1 MASNLV
7 SDGLIDKLQPA
18 TVEHYAEVTG
28 WQRVDGV
35 PNNIALFHKASN
47 TPGGRTLE
55 ILIPRNRS
63 FADFDERL
71 AEAVETLSLVERLTP
86 VEMLN
91 NVIAPSDAMRFRIA
105 SPETVSGL
113 IPLTEGVDF
122 YRGIK
127 RTFSAAACDLF
138 DPQSYHARLYRSESE
153 EYLAGCRLGQTQV
166 GSYIATV
173 MCPINPP
180 LRGLGVNTSSLFPEI
195 SETEFY
201 RAVTTRVMESL
212 EAIQVKLDRGDT
224 QLLIRPEEKEVK
236 ISGNFFEALTLM
248 RPEPK
253 ASDLEVS
260 ISWSHKV
267 GFTPDVPTTITIL
280 ESYFP
285 ELEVVAA
292 SLRPDYQPE
301 ERQLVGKVLALYGDQ
316 NEENLMEGEIILRFF
331 DEEKLND
338 VRVQLEPKDYELAC
352 DAHKLG
358 KYVEIIGRLE
368 RRGRLYEM
376 FKYQIFAVL
385 PDYTSG
391 TKVNKEYMKKA
402 QERAKRRQASRT

>member
-7 SDGLIDKLQPA
+7 SDGLIDRLQPSA
-18 TVEHYAEVTG
+18 VEHYAEVTG
-28 WQRVDGV
+28 WQRVNGV
-35 PNNIALFHKASN
+35 PNNIALFHKPSN
-47 TPGGRTLE
+47 MPGGRTLE

-71 AEAVETLSLVERLTP
+71 AEAVETLGSLEYLTP

-91 NVIAPSDAMRFRIA
+91 NVIVPSDAMRFRNA
-105 SPETVSGL
+105 SPGTASGL
-113 IPLTEGVDF
+113 IPLIEGVDF
-122 YRGIK
+122 YSGIK
-127 RTFSAAACDLF
+127 RTFSAAACDFF
-138 DPQSYHARLYRSESE
+138 DPQSYHARLYRRESE

-173 MCPINPP
+173 LCPINPP
-180 LRGLGVNTSSLFPEI
+180 LRGLGTSTNSLFPEI
-195 SETEFY
+195 PETEFY
-201 RAVTTRVMESL
+201 RSVTARVMQSL

-224 QLLIRPEEKEVK
+224 QLLIRPEGKDVK
-236 ISGNFFEALTLM
+236 ISGNFFEALTQM
-248 RPEPK
+248 RPDPN

-260 ISWSHKV
+260 VSWSHTIS
-267 GFTPDVPTTITIL
+267 FTPDVPTKITIL

-331 DEEKLND
+331 DEERLND

-368 RRGRLYEM
+368 RRGRRYEM

-385 PDYTSG
+385 PDYSSG
-391 TKVNKEYMKKA
+391 TKINREYVKKA
-402 QERAKRRQASRT
+402 QERAKRRRASRT